1 MMKWIKRIVLFVF
14 LIGLYFL
21 PSFIFNDNNDFYN
34 SLNGPKLPN
43 IIFPIIWTII
53 YILTSIHIVYNIEKR
68 SLYNKSDFKRW
79 LILLIIN
86 YIIGVSFIYLFFV
99 KNNLMLGY
107 VTTLFTFLT
116 IVLTTIE
123 SLLLNKY
130 ITLLL
135 IPYNIWALI
144 ASIFSILLYLNN

>member
-1 MMKWIKRIVLFVF
+1 MMKWIKRIVLFIF

-21 PSFIFNDNNDFYN
+21 PSFIFRDNNNFYN

-43 IIFPIIWTII
+43 IVFPIVWTVI

-86 YIIGVSFIYLFFV
+86 YIIGVSFTYLFFV

-135 IPYNIWALI
+135 IPYNIWTLI